1 MAGSIYKRKNGYLA
15 FNFIAPDGKKR
26 TWYFTKEYTREDA
39 ESLRVFIVELLKL
52 RSLGVTPNALQLER
66 IQSTPTRVQKRLFSL
81 NIVEETAVCKYVPT
95 LAEFCAEYV
104 GTRTG
109 LSASAKSKDETVI
122 TKLLLYFGA
131 ETRLDK
137 VTPWEAEKFCAWLR
151 RPVAEGGRGNAPTTF
166 GRELRDYKRIFRK
179 AMKAGFVKE
188 NPFEDLK
195 GGGKQT
201 DKLRQKYVERKRI
214 WSILERLDPVKDAD
228 LRFVVAL
235 ARFGG
240 LRIPSEIRRLKFAD
254 FDFEEGFFYID
265 EKTKTGA
272 RRVPLFPEI
281 RRELERYRAATGL
294 ESGLVFPKLLTKR
307 NIGTKLRKRL
317 KKMGEP
323 VWPKIFVNLR
333 ASLITDLVAMA
344 LPEATISAWVGNSDE
359 VRRCHYIMQ
368 REEDE
373 RRAIAAI
380 LESEDETPYSS
391 ATVWKAKSTSQS
403 TLEGV
408 CELEKL
414 NFEFENGLKNG
425 FSNMRDERPTFEEN
439 ALFSI
444 PPQGWSYAP
453 FCELIEDE
461 LDNII
466 NAPIRVYDEEPSCF
480 DEDEPTA
487 FEQSYPQILA
497 VLRAAKAGEE
507 RLREYVRQQAEFL
520 GITGKHARGESNP
533 QPAD

>member
-104 GTRTG
+104 GTRTW

-122 TKLLLYFGA
+122 TKLPLYFGA

-151 RPVAEGGRGNAPTTF
+151 RPVAEGGRGVAPTTF

-179 AMKAGFVKE
+179 ATKAGFVKE

-195 GGGKQT
+195 SGGKQT

-272 RRVPLFPEI
+272 RRVPLFGDSP
-281 RRELERYRAATGL
+281 RTR
-294 ESGLVFPKLLTKR
+294 
-307 NIGTKLRKRL
+307 
-317 KKMGEP
+317 
-323 VWPKIFVNLR
+323 
-333 ASLITDLVAMA
+333 
-344 LPEATISAWVGNSDE
+344 
-359 VRRCHYIMQ
+359 
-368 REEDE
+368 
-373 RRAIAAI
+373 
-380 LESEDETPYSS
+380 
-391 ATVWKAKSTSQS
+391 TVS
-403 TLEGV
+403 
-408 CELEKL
+408 
-414 NFEFENGLKNG
+414 
-425 FSNMRDERPTFEEN
+425 
-439 ALFSI
+439 
-444 PPQGWSYAP
+444 
-453 FCELIEDE
+453 
-461 LDNII
+461 
-466 NAPIRVYDEEPSCF
+466 
-480 DEDEPTA
+480 
-487 FEQSYPQILA
+487 
-497 VLRAAKAGEE
+497 
-507 RLREYVRQQAEFL
+507 
-520 GITGKHARGESNP
+520 RGDG
-533 QPAD
+533 A